1 MNKKKLIILLVL
13 MFTLTGCVK
22 TFKNEGKFYTENI
35 LCRPEKSETIE
46 IYKDNKVNVDH
57 LPRCEDFKISDGG
70 YEGVWATIFVKPLAF
85 VLVKLGQLL
94 KSYGAAIISATLL
107 LRLILM
113 PVTAKTAR
121 QSENLKNAQPEL
133 NNLERKYKDKK
144 DKESLIQKSQEQ
156 MLIYKKYNI
165 KPLSGCLF
173 MFLQIPL
180 FFAFLEAI
188 NRLPVLFDEN
198 FLGIFE
204 LRSSPLEA
212 LKMGHY
218 YYLIFIVLII
228 LSTHFSFKL
237 NKTASISK
245 EQEDQ
250 MNKTK
255 NIMVVMI
262 SIISFN
268 LTIGIALYWVINNA
282 FTIFQNLLIMRGNKN
297 VKVV

>member
-22 TFKNEGKFYTENI
+22 TFKNEGRFYTENV

-46 IYKDNKVNVDH
+46 IYKNNKINVDH

-85 VLVKLGQLL
+85 VLIKLGQIL

-237 NKTASISK
+237 NKTAAISK
-245 EQEDQ
+245 EQEEQ